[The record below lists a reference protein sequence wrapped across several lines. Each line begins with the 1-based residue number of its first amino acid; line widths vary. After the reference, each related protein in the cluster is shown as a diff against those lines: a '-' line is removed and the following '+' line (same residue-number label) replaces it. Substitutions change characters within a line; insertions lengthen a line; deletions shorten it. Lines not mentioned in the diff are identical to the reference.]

1 MKVILQ
7 GKSNKISKKEVRY
20 ILDYAANRLMS
31 ERLHNNIE
39 VYVTFK
45 DLKAKE
51 SGFCWPEDFDER
63 THRFFCIEVNTTKT
77 RRNQIRT
84 LFHEMVHV
92 KQYAKGELRDDR
104 RSTQL
109 SRWLGELHKD
119 EDYDYWELPWEIE
132 AYGREEGL
140 YRMYTRHKQLEK
152 VRFTGVTN

>member
-1 MKVILQ
+1 MRVILT
-7 GKSNKISKKEVRY
+7 GKSNRISKKEVRY
-20 ILDYAANRLMS
+20 ILDYAAQRLLS
-31 ERLHNNIE
+31 ERLSNNIE
-39 VYVTFK
+39 VYVVFK
-45 DLKAKE
+45 AFDTKE
-51 SGFCWPEDFDER
+51 SGFCYPEDFGER
-63 THRFFCIEVNTTKT
+63 SHRFFCIEVNTNKT

-140 YRMYTRHKQLEK
+140 YRMYTRHKKLEK
-152 VRFTGVTN
+152 VKFAGVTN

>member
-1 MKVILQ
+1 MNIILS

-39 VYVTFK
+39 VFVTFK
-45 DLKAKE
+45 DLKTKE
-51 SGFCWPEDFDER
+51 CGFCWPEDFDER

-84 LFHEMVHV
+84 LLHEMVHV

-152 VRFTGVTN
+152 IRFAGVTK